1 MWPAR
6 PIRNACTAVR
16 AVTAPSAKKSAEG
29 CKKATAGEPSR
40 LRVKCD
46 EEPRNS
52 KVACPVMP
60 DRTPTKKKT
69 PAKPRRAK
77 AVERPP
83 AKVGMATQL
92 AAIQDRYRRAMTAA
106 LDHPHREQ
114 GDLIRIAL
122 AALLAEKAA
131 LGVADGQETAE
142 ALES

>member
-1 MWPAR
+1 
-6 PIRNACTAVR
+6 
-16 AVTAPSAKKSAEG
+16 
-29 CKKATAGEPSR
+29 
-40 LRVKCD
+40 
-46 EEPRNS
+46 
-52 KVACPVMP
+52 MP

-69 PAKPRRAK
+69 PAKPRRAN

-131 LGVADGQETAE
+131 LGVADGQEMAE